1 MFKLLAGAGVTHLE
15 TKFME
20 HVATHALSYGTQEEY
35 TFRMALFAKRDVDYK

>member
-1 MFKLLAGAGVTHLE
+1 MFKLLAGAGATTLQ

-35 TFRMALFAKRDVDYK
+35 AFRMALFANRDAAYN